1 MRHHE
6 SDAVDGKM
14 LGVFVMGVVIGS
26 VASLLLSPQSGRDSR
41 EQIRDYVRRK
51 GEDLNDLQ
59 DKTVETY
66 QDIMSGT
73 RKGLEE
79 IQETIKEAVYAGMDE
94 FRKEWKDIK
103 KQSIDKF

>member
-1 MRHHE
+1 MRHCE

-14 LGVFVMGVVIGS
+14 LGVFALGIMIGS
-26 VASLLLSPQSGRDSR
+26 VATLLFTPQSGRDSR

-66 QDIMSGT
+66 QDIVSGT
-73 RKGLEE
+73 RKGLEDIQGG
-79 IQETIKEAVYAGMDE
+79 IQEAVKAGMDE
-94 FRKEWKDIK
+94 FRKELKDIRNK
-103 KQSIDKF
+103 P

>member
-1 MRHHE
+1 MRHSE

-14 LGVFVMGVVIGS
+14 LGVFAMGIMIGS
-26 VASLLLSPQSGRDSR
+26 VATLLFTPQSGRDSR

-66 QDIMSGT
+66 QDIVSGT
-73 RKGLEE
+73 RKGLED
-79 IQETIKEAVYAGMDE
+79 IHGGIKEAVHAGMDE
-94 FRKEWKDIK
+94 FRKELKDIRNK
-103 KQSIDKF
+103 P

>member
-1 MRHHE
+1 MRHQE
-6 SDAVDGKM
+6 SDAVNGKM
-14 LGVFVMGVVIGS
+14 LGVFVMGIIIGS
-26 VASLLLSPQSGRDSR
+26 VATLLLSPQSGRDSR

-73 RKGLEE
+73 RKGLED
-79 IQETIKEAVYAGMDE
+79 IQGTIKEAVYAGMDE
-94 FRKEWKDIK
+94 FRKEWKDMK
-103 KQSIDKF
+103 NNR

>member
-1 MRHHE
+1 MRHRE
-6 SDAVDGKM
+6 PDVVDGKM
-14 LGVFVMGVVIGS
+14 LGVFVMGIVIGT

-66 QDIMSGT
+66 QDIVSGT
-73 RKGLEE
+73 RKGLED
-79 IQETIKEAVYAGMDE
+79 IQETIKEAVHAGMDE
-94 FRKEWKDIK
+94 FRKELKDIRNK
-103 KQSIDKF
+103 A

>member
-1 MRHHE
+1 MRHRE

-14 LGVFVMGVVIGS
+14 LGVFALGIMIGS
-26 VASLLLSPQSGRDSR
+26 VATLLFTPQSGRDSR

-66 QDIMSGT
+66 QDIVSGT
-73 RKGLEE
+73 RKGLED
-79 IQETIKEAVYAGMDE
+79 IQEGIKEAVHAGMNE
-94 FRKEWKDIK
+94 FRKELKDIRNK
-103 KQSIDKF
+103 P